1 MDAVRETLDSIYD
14 VDIIVAE
21 SEMEG
26 CQSLL
31 SMYDKIEMITENYN
45 GDSENLGDFS
55 IIQEGE
61 RFDAWKKDVKK
72 QNEGKS
78 TLNKIIFTIP
88 RMIMSL
94 FRLITGKLKKIDK
107 STTESINNEIN
118 NNTEYK
124 SAVTKFIDGIKQ
136 PNSKAGTIAKTII
149 AALVAAGGAA
159 LGVAGGKKIAS
170 VIKERNNMVA
180 GTKLEDKWNNL
191 MKPDEKDSDYIKK
204 FKQDHG
210 DFNKVFSKAKE
221 GIRTAEYINI
231 MDELLRTCST
241 AKDEIMD
248 GSKTN
253 KNYKSDIKFIEKYAS
268 LAIDR
273 IDNIV
278 FPSGKKPDDLMNDKN
293 VNAILSKIL
302 GINESNDRSG
312 KIEEITNGSSIQLN
326 DEEVKHIND
335 ICKKIDENKSNIKK
349 EYDNLT
355 KNAKFADRI
364 TKFDDIINNI
374 IIFHNNKI
382 KTGYNPI
389 DIAESLNQVTSGYLY
404 INTGNEDYLNKYKN
418 VKSDYRYKDIDKCL
432 KKNKDNT
439 YSLDKEHLKNF
450 AAKTNKSLL
459 DMLAPDNK
467 GSKIDIK
474 ELSIYPNDFTNN
486 MRHAFDRNRATFD
499 DASSETMLT
508 ACFNAFDKIIYPV
521 SQINVFITSYIC
533 NVMDILKE
541 FFYITKGGKVYTK
554 TAENREKVEKK
565 DKKFDEQQAKRLAKI
580 EANKE
585 KKAEKAAAKEAA
597 KKKPGGE
604 SPDESEKS

>member
-180 GTKLEDKWNNL
+180 GTKIEDKWNNL

-204 FKQDHG
+204 FKHDHMDITNYG
-210 DFNKVFSKAKE
+210 VEE
-221 GIRTAEYINI
+221 GVDTREYVNI
-231 MDELLRTCST
+231 MDRLLRTCST
-241 AKDEIMD
+241 AKSKINAS
-248 GSKTN
+248 SKTN

-268 LAIDR
+268 LAVDR
-273 IDNIV
+273 IDNMI

-312 KIEEITNGSSIQLN
+312 EIEKITSGSSIQLN
-326 DEEVKHIND
+326 AEEVKHID
-335 ICKKIDENKSNIKK
+335 AICANIDETKSALQN
-349 EYDNLT
+349 EYSSLTDGTNL
-355 KNAKFADRI
+355 ADHI
-364 TKFDDIINNI
+364 TKVDDIINNI
-374 IIFHNNKI
+374 IIFHKNKI
-382 KTGYNPI
+382 RTGYNPI
-389 DIAESLNQVTSGYLY
+389 DISKAVNQMTSGYLY
-404 INTGNEDYLNKYKN
+404 INNGKEDNLNKYKN
-418 VKSDYRYKDIDKCL
+418 ITSDYKYKDIDKCII
-432 KKNKDNT
+432 KNNENN
-439 YSLDKEHLKNF
+439 YSLNKEHFKNF
-450 AAKTNKSLL
+450 TAKTNKSLL
-459 DMLAPDNK
+459 DMLSPDNK
-467 GSKIDIK
+467 GSKIDIE
-474 ELSIYPNDFTNN
+474 ELSNYPDKFTDD
-486 MRHAFDRNRATFD
+486 MRKSTSKEQLPFD
-499 DASSETMLT
+499 DDSKAMLNKYT
-508 ACFNAFDKIIYPV
+508 NTFNRIVPRIMKINNCIV
-521 SQINVFITSYIC
+521 DYIC
-533 NVMDILKE
+533 YVMDILKE

-554 TAENREKVEKK
+554 TAENKEKVDKK
-565 DKKFDEQQAKRLAKI
+565 DKKFDEQQAKRLDKI
-580 EANKE
+580 RANKE
-585 KKAEKAAAKEAA
+585 KKAEKEAANAA
-597 KKKPGGE
+597 KKAEKNNNNK
-604 SPDESEKS
+604 SPDES

>member
-136 PNSKAGTIAKTII
+136 PNSKAGTIAKTIL

-191 MKPDEKDSDYIKK
+191 MKADEKDSDYIKK
-204 FKQDHG
+204 FKLDHG

-221 GIRTAEYINI
+221 GITTKAYVNI
-231 MDELLRTCST
+231 MNELLKTCSA
-241 AKDEIMD
+241 AKDKIMA

-268 LAIDR
+268 LAVDR
-273 IDNIV
+273 IDNII

-302 GINESNDRSG
+302 DINESNGRSG
-312 KIEEITNGSSIQLN
+312 EIEKITSGSSIQLS
-326 DEEVKHIND
+326 DKELEHINEM
-335 ICKKIDENKSNIKK
+335 CGKIDRVKSALK
-349 EYDNLT
+349 EHYDELT
-355 KNAKFADRI
+355 KDANKFTDHI

-374 IIFHNNKI
+374 VIVHNNKI

-389 DIAESLNQVTSGYLY
+389 DISTVFNQLTSGYLY
-404 INTGNEDYLNKYKN
+404 INTGEEDYLNKYKN

-432 KKNKDNT
+432 IKNNNNT
-439 YSLDKEHLKNF
+439 HSLDKEHFKNF

-459 DMLAPDNK
+459 DMLAPDSK
-467 GSKIDIK
+467 DSKIEIEK
-474 ELSIYPNDFTNN
+474 LSTYQDKFTND
-486 MRHAFDRNRATFD
+486 MLDL
-499 DASSETMLT
+499 SEKQVLI
-508 ACFNAFDKIIYPV
+508 FDKDSDNMFRKCLDVYRNKILVCV
-521 SQINVFITSYIC
+521 SSINVCIINYIC
-533 NVMDILKE
+533 HVMDILKE

-554 TAENREKVEKK
+554 TAENKEKVDKK
-565 DKKFDEQQAKRLAKI
+565 NAKFDEKSEKLNAKI
-580 EANKE
+580 EAKKE
-585 KKAEKAAAKEAA
+585 KKAAKEAA
-597 KKKPGGE
+597 KKNPGE
-604 SPDESEKS
+604 SSDESEKS